1 MKKKDRREEGRRER
15 KKGREKGRK
24 ILSGYCILNLVIN
37 DEEKQL
43 SQIA

>member
-1 MKKKDRREEGRRER
+1 MKKKDRREEGRRERKR

-24 ILSGYCILNLVIN
+24 ILSGYCILNLVIH
-37 DEEKQL
+37 DKQL